1 MDKTLQCTSVAMCDA
16 SCTLFFGF
24 VYWHSH
30 PCDKVRY
37 LPTHGWCFSLKTTDS
52 RNNLNWLWRSESIM
66 KWCDLIINNSHEI
79 INPPGSKQQMPQCS
93 TPSSSSPIP
102 PPWDYCGSYSAD
114 EIKMQGMFGIM
125 CLKTSWYEASTY
137 SMRQSPILQLQDL
150 KIEIIVWITIYL
162 AVNFFINK
170 MQILTNYA
178 VLHLWGICPIV
189 KIQMYIPIIQ

>member
-79 INPPGSKQQMPQCS
+79 RNPPGSKQQMPQCS

-137 SMRQSPILQLQDL
+137 YHLLYEAKSHSSTSGPENWNNCVNYNIFSCQLFYQ
-150 KIEIIVWITIYL
+150 
-162 AVNFFINK
+162 
-170 MQILTNYA
+170 
-178 VLHLWGICPIV
+178 
-189 KIQMYIPIIQ
+189 